1 MSIYDESLE
10 YHSKGRKGKI
20 EVVPTKSVSTQK
32 DLSLAYSPGVAGPCR
47 EIAKDPDLAYEYTI
61 KGNLVAVLTNGTAV
75 LGLGNIGA
83 QAAKPVMEGKG
94 ILFKKFAD
102 IDVFD
107 IELNASNPDDVIR
120 ACEMLEPTFGG
131 INLEDIKAPECFY
144 IEEELRKR
152 LKIPV
157 FHDDQHGTAVISG
170 AAFLNALTCVNKK
183 IEDVKVIFCGGGAA
197 SIACANLYLELGV
210 QLKNIIMTD
219 VKGVVYQGR
228 MDDMNPYKAK
238 FAVDTTKRKL
248 EEVFDGAD
256 AFIGCSVAGIVT
268 EAMILKMAKDPIIFA
283 MANPEPEI
291 SPEVVLKAR
300 PDAIIA
306 TGRSDYPN
314 QVNNVLGFP
323 FIFRGALDTRASAI
337 NEAMKMAAVRALAK
351 LAREDVPEYVSRA
364 YGGQQFKFGRDYLI
378 PKPFDRR
385 ALLYVAPAVAQA
397 AMDSGVARI
406 QLDIRQYREKLESFL
421 GFAYTAM
428 RFVRKKVSKAE
439 TDLGRKIKLVFPE
452 GEHPRILHAAKI
464 VRDENIAEPI
474 LIGNPEKIALEIKRL
489 GLGDGLNGVQIIRA
503 SQSELLAPFSDKFFQ
518 KRQRKGV
525 TRANAEV
532 LMKQNAYFGAM
543 MVDQGLADGIIGGV
557 AQSYVDSLRPSL
569 QTIGVKKGQTL
580 AGIYMIATKTKTYWF
595 ADTTINIEPSA
606 EELASIAVT
615 TADLVKKSTGVDP
628 KVAMLSFSNFG
639 SNDHPKTE
647 SVREA
652 IRILRKNHP
661 NLVVDGEMQAD
672 TALRPSIS
680 AEHFPFNQVPGDAN
694 ILIFPNLH
702 AANIAYKLVWRM
714 GGLEA
719 IGPVLMGMNKPV
731 CVLQS
736 GSDVNDIV
744 NMAAITAFEAYNLA
758 AAKLEQPKSI

>member
-1 MSIYDESLE
+1 
-10 YHSKGRKGKI
+10 
-20 EVVPTKSVSTQK
+20 
-32 DLSLAYSPGVAGPCR
+32 
-47 EIAKDPDLAYEYTI
+47 
-61 KGNLVAVLTNGTAV
+61 
-75 LGLGNIGA
+75 
-83 QAAKPVMEGKG
+83 
-94 ILFKKFAD
+94 
-102 IDVFD
+102 
-107 IELNASNPDDVIR
+107 
-120 ACEMLEPTFGG
+120 
-131 INLEDIKAPECFY
+131 
-144 IEEELRKR
+144 
-152 LKIPV
+152 
-157 FHDDQHGTAVISG
+157 
-170 AAFLNALTCVNKK
+170 
-183 IEDVKVIFCGGGAA
+183 
-197 SIACANLYLELGV
+197 
-210 QLKNIIMTD
+210 
-219 VKGVVYQGR
+219 
-228 MDDMNPYKAK
+228 
-238 FAVDTTKRKL
+238 
-248 EEVFDGAD
+248 
-256 AFIGCSVAGIVT
+256 
-268 EAMILKMAKDPIIFA
+268 
-283 MANPEPEI
+283 
-291 SPEVVLKAR
+291 
-300 PDAIIA
+300 
-306 TGRSDYPN
+306 
-314 QVNNVLGFP
+314 
-323 FIFRGALDTRASAI
+323 
-337 NEAMKMAAVRALAK
+337 
-351 LAREDVPEYVSRA
+351 
-364 YGGQQFKFGRDYLI
+364 
-378 PKPFDRR
+378 
-385 ALLYVAPAVAQA
+385 
-397 AMDSGVARI
+397 
-406 QLDIRQYREKLESFL
+406 
-421 GFAYTAM
+421 
-428 RFVRKKVSKAE
+428 
-439 TDLGRKIKLVFPE
+439 
-452 GEHPRILHAAKI
+452 
-464 VRDENIAEPI
+464 
-474 LIGNPEKIALEIKRL
+474 
-489 GLGDGLNGVQIIRA
+489 
-503 SQSELLAPFSDKFFQ
+503 
-518 KRQRKGV
+518 
-525 TRANAEV
+525 
-532 LMKQNAYFGAM
+532 